1 MLSPNPAGMRARS
14 GGSRLRE
21 LAGAVV
27 LIGAIEL
34 LGAARAGASGLVNV
48 AGAVEGGIAVALFSQ
63 DTFDA
68 TLAIDGELGT
78 DLQPRGWAYYGRLEA
93 ATIVFAFDGAYD
105 VARVRLVTG
114 HGMPDH
120 QITAF
125 QLWAYYPPDLAPE
138 PPPEAGAPTSVS
150 AAVITS
156 AIRQREEL
164 ESAAMRLRLED
175 TAAAADQGLVLLGA
189 EFPFGPRGW
198 TLVQSVRGSPSCA
211 ATLEQGVN
219 GTIMAHGAA
228 AALGDIELELPQT
241 RRAMALKL
249 VVRDANSPSKNA
261 VLSEFQA
268 FAARGQ
274 GRSAGSG
281 QGGGAAA
288 VPTVA
293 TAAAQASG
301 VVFEDGPLNI
311 RILSPEDGATMRQAS
326 LCVAVSGAP
335 LGTLGVRIE
344 V

>member
-1 MLSPNPAGMRARS
+1 MRARS
-14 GGSRLRE
+14 ACRGGRLSRLV
-21 LAGAVV
+21 GAVV
-27 LIGAIEL
+27 LVGAIEL
-34 LGAARAGASGLVNV
+34 LGAAPAGASGLVNV
-48 AGAVEGGIAVALFSQ
+48 AGAAEGGIALALFSQ

-68 TLAIDGELGT
+68 TLAIDGELGN

-120 QITAF
+120 QIKAF

-150 AAVITS
+150 AAVIAS

-175 TAAAADQGLVLLGA
+175 AAAAADQGLILQGA
-189 EFPFGPRGW
+189 EFPFGRRGW
-198 TLVQSVRGSPSCA
+198 TLVQSVRGSSSCS

-219 GTIMAHGAA
+219 GTVTVHGAA

-241 RRAMALKL
+241 IRAMALKL

-268 FAARGQ
+268 FAARGE
-274 GRSAGSG
+274 GRSAGSV
-281 QGGGAAA
+281 QGGAAA
-288 VPTVA
+288 ASAPTVA
-293 TAAAQASG
+293 TAAVQATSG

-326 LCVAVSGAP
+326 LCVAISGAP
-335 LGTLGVRIE
+335 LGALGVRIE

>member
-34 LGAARAGASGLVNV
+34 LGAAPAGASGLVNV

-105 VARVRLVTG
+105 VARVCLVTG

-175 TAAAADQGLVLLGA
+175 AAAAADQGLILQGA
-189 EFPFGPRGW
+189 EFPFGRRGW
-198 TLVQSVRGSPSCA
+198 TLVQSVRGSSSCS
-211 ATLEQGVN
+211 ATLEHGVN
-219 GTIMAHGAA
+219 GTVTVHGAA

-326 LCVAVSGAP
+326 LCVAISGAP
-335 LGTLGVRIE
+335 LGALGVRIE